1 MRHER
6 AFTLLEVA
14 LAVLI
19 AMLIILA
26 AVPSVDAII
35 TEREFK
41 RTYDAIEALVAEA
54 QTRALTERRPFTLV
68 WEEEK
73 IVVRP
78 AQVGGDDAE
87 AVESSIANPEDEGYT
102 LELPA
107 ALGEEPAAV
116 WTFWPTGACEPAIV
130 RYHDGANGW
139 TATYNPLSARAVI
152 SGNDAS

>member
-41 RTYDAIEALVAEA
+41 RTYDALEALVAEA
-54 QTRALTERRPFTLV
+54 QTRALTERRVFTLV
-68 WEEEK
+68 WEEER

-78 AQVGGDDAE
+78 AQVDEEDAE
-87 AVESSIANPEDEGYT
+87 AVESSVANPEDETYT

-130 RYHDGANGW
+130 RYHDGSDGW
-139 TATYNPLSARAVI
+139 TATYDPLSARAVI

>member
-35 TEREFK
+35 TERDFK
-41 RTYDAIEALVAEA
+41 RTYDALEALVAEA
-54 QTRALTERRPFTLV
+54 QTRALTERRAFTLV

-87 AVESSIANPEDEGYT
+87 AVESSIENHDDEAYT

-130 RYHDGANGW
+130 RYHDGSNGW
-139 TATYNPLSARAVI
+139 TATYDPLSARAVI